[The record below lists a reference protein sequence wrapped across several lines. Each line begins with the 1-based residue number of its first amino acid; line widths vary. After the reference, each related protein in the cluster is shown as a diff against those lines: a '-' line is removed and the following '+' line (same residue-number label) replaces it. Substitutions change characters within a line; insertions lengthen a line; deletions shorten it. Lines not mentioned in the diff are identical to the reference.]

1 MVKGLKNVFYKQR
14 LRELEL
20 FTLKK
25 RRLRVDLI
33 NVYKSLKGG
42 CKEDSPRLFLVKLS
56 DRTRGNEHKA
66 GQSGLCLCIRKHF
79 LTIKETEVASGCC
92 GISSLEICKSC
103 LDVVLG
109 ILLLGWAGVGLDSLQ
124 RSLPTSTNLWFYG
137 SMIFQRCNI
146 DCLIHWIQNQWIWF

>member
-66 GQSGLCLCIRKHF
+66 GQSGLCLWSLF
-79 LTIKETEVASGCC
+79 LSGN
-92 GISSLEICKSC
+92 
-103 LDVVLG
+103 
-109 ILLLGWAGVGLDSLQ
+109 
-124 RSLPTSTNLWFYG
+124 TF
-137 SMIFQRCNI
+137 
-146 DCLIHWIQNQWIWF
+146 